1 MLPDSPAAT
10 TVVSYPLPP
19 RWTRSLSLRSQ
30 SDAGLLAGANLAL
43 LSLVMSQPPPF
54 MGALAERLALKAAV
68 ATNRAQGRT
77 EDADQIRDEWW
88 LRPAGEQLS
97 PAAAVFETW
106 RSLIALRGGL
116 FGLTGSDLEE
126 IAILYGRPLSCDGA
140 VVLEAI
146 KAALSVPAN
155 PLAAAA
161 VAARAVVSCDP
172 HQEATAHFVAD
183 IVLADQ
189 LNWRRPL
196 PLLAASI
203 AAPILRE
210 GGNRRRSMPGDRTWP
225 EVVTAA
231 YALSAAEVL
240 RLVREL
246 AGRADAL
253 TAYAPKLRAKPAG
266 KVVQALLDHAC
277 LAGSRRIGGMSD
289 RAMRRIY
296 DRLVE
301 AQLIRE
307 LTGRSTF
314 RLYGL

>member
-1 MLPDSPAAT
+1 
-10 TVVSYPLPP
+10 
-19 RWTRSLSLRSQ
+19 
-30 SDAGLLAGANLAL
+30 
-43 LSLVMSQPPPF
+43 MSQPLPF
-54 MGALAERLALKAAV
+54 MGSLAERLALKAAF

-97 PAAAVFETW
+97 PAAAVFDAW
-106 RSLIALRGGL
+106 RSLTALRGGFL
-116 FGLTGSDLEE
+116 GLTGSDLEE
-126 IAILYGRPLSCDGA
+126 IALLYGRPLSCDGA
-140 VVLEAI
+140 FALEAI
-146 KAALSVPAN
+146 KAALFPTTN

-161 VAARAVVSCDP
+161 AAALAVINCDP

-183 IVLADQ
+183 VVLADRM
-189 LNWRRPL
+189 NWRRPL
-196 PLLAASI
+196 PLLAGSI

-210 GGNRRRSMPGDRTWP
+210 GGNRRRPFPDDRFWP

-231 YALSAAEVL
+231 YALSAAEAL

-246 AGRADAL
+246 AGRAEAL
-253 TAYAPKLRAKPAG
+253 VAYVPKLRAKPAG

-307 LTGRSTF
+307 LTGRPTF